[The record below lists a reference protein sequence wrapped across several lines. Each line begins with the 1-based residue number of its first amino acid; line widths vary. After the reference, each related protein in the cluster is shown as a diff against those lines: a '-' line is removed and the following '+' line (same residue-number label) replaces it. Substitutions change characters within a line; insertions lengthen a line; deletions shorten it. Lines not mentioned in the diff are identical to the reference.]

1 VSDYTKHE
9 LSREWVFE
17 QIWLGDDDTQTGH
30 KRFYAKLT
38 PNAMVNVDVGK
49 LEKCRDT
56 MFYKIVKSLLQF
68 SRTFCGIET
77 FPEI

>member
-1 VSDYTKHE
+1 
-9 LSREWVFE
+9 
-17 QIWLGDDDTQTGH
+17 
-30 KRFYAKLT
+30 
-38 PNAMVNVDVGK
+38 MVNVDVGK